1 MTAALRIA
9 TEPGRQRWYRM
20 HDSDNRGAFEI
31 PPDRREAQRWNEQGF
46 GIFWTLNEF
55 DGPRQ
60 ISHLTRIRAWA
71 VDMDS
76 GTKEEMFAKLHASP
90 LVPSL
95 IVETKR
101 GFQAYWSAKDA
112 RPEHW
117 NAIVLDRLVAH
128 YGADA
133 NARDLARILRVPGFK
148 HLKDPADPFLVR
160 DVWRHRVSYTERQI
174 VERYEDHGKPERD
187 AQEHR
192 TVKTTVKFAD
202 SDGFWD
208 RVWALDCKDGLERL
222 SGHPAVRGEQF
233 TFRTNRSG
241 TQNVYV
247 DGKGSSAWV
256 DANGRIGS
264 LSHGG
269 PTLYQWLR
277 WYGNSPRECVD
288 VLKRIY
294 PDLERRA

>member
-1 MTAALRIA
+1 MTAVLHVAK
-9 TEPGRQRWYRM
+9 EPGRRRWYRM

-31 PPDRREAQRWNEQGF
+31 EPSEAKRWNDSGH

-60 ISHLTRIRAWA
+60 ISHLTRIAAWA
-71 VDMDS
+71 VDMDI
-76 GTKEEMFAKLHASP
+76 GTKAEMRAKLEASP
-90 LVPSL
+90 LVPSY

-101 GFQAYWSAKDA
+101 GFQAYWAARDA

-117 NAIVLDRLVAH
+117 NAIVLDRLVPH

-133 NARDLARILRVPGFK
+133 NARDLARILRVPGFM
-148 HLKDPADPFLVR
+148 HLKDPADPFPVR
-160 DVWRHRVSYTERQI
+160 AVWSQRVSYTERQVI
-174 VERYEDHGKPERD
+174 ERYADHGKAERD
-187 AQEHR
+187 AKEHQA
-192 TVKTTVKFAD
+192 VKAAVKFAD

-222 SGHPAVRGEQF
+222 SGHPAVRGERF
-233 TFRTNRSG
+233 TFRENRSG
-241 TQNVYV
+241 TRNIYV
-247 DGKGSSAWV
+247 DDKGSSAWV
-256 DANGRIGS
+256 DSNGRIGS
-264 LSHGG
+264 LSKGG
-269 PTLYQWLR
+269 PTLYTWLR

-294 PDLERRA
+294 PALESK